1 MSNDNYVERKE
12 YTGLALVDGQLIP
25 QRGDA
30 KPEDLV
36 QTEPVIEEARRNGG
50 GRKGSNRSNTS
61 GE

>member
-12 YTGLALVDGQLIP
+12 YTGLAFVDGQLIP

-50 GRKGSNRSNTS
+50 GRKSSNRSS
-61 GE
+61 AGGE

>member
-1 MSNDNYVERKE
+1 MSNDNYVQRKE
-12 YTGLALVDGQLIP
+12 YISLALVDGQLIP

-50 GRKGSNRSNTS
+50 GRKSSNRSNAG